1 MDDIYKFQTHKNEK
15 KKKDFMKQELTL
27 KLKFSSWKKQSN
39 KKLQIEHENKTTTK
53 KKLRRDSMEERK
65 IAVSQEIIGISSVF
79 LPRHFERKSEQCKT
93 KNENQPTTQQKPNSS
108 LYMSKNSLW

>member
-15 KKKDFMKQELTL
+15 KKQEDLMKQELTL

-39 KKLQIEHENKTTTK
+39 KKLQIEHENKTK
-53 KKLRRDSMEERK
+53 RKEKKLRRDPMEERK

-79 LPRHFERKSEQCKT
+79 LPRHFERKSEQCNK
-93 KNENQPTTQQKPNSS
+93 KENQQHSKKTQ
-108 LYMSKNSLW
+108 LFFVHE